1 MILSCN
7 LSVTLKF
14 LVTVP
19 CCLCHFLSQPLAATE
34 HCLFYCPTPEHGH
47 HLPHSS
53 TSLLLLLLP
62 RGHLRPARQWGPQH
76 DMTDTC
82 HLYSHSFW
90 GGFSTQQ
97 NLPEAVPARIGPIS
111 GCQAV
116 PIYSWISV
124 SGLTKTH
131 CFEVQTSSLQNAIP
145 AHAQGTLHLWGTP
158 EAAGMLRDSQA
169 AKNRGFEGQ
178 DDIHVA
184 KVWGKLPLTDTFPF
198 WQPAIPQERP
208 ALSTQWS
215 CKESHSIAAYRQRTQ
230 TTTGCWHLLLRG
242 WWVICTFWENTC
254 EILWW

>member
-62 RGHLRPARQWGPQH
+62 HGHLRPARQWGPQH
-76 DMTDTC
+76 GMTDTC

-116 PIYSWISV
+116 PICSWISV

-131 CFEVQTSSLQNAIP
+131 CFQVQTSSLQNAIP

-169 AKNRGFEGQ
+169 AKTGGLKDRMIFMLQSCEESCLWQTPSLSGSLPFHRRGQ
-178 DDIHVA
+178 LWA
-184 KVWGKLPLTDTFPF
+184 
-198 WQPAIPQERP
+198 
-208 ALSTQWS
+208 
-215 CKESHSIAAYRQRTQ
+215 HSGAARNPIQ
-230 TTTGCWHLLLRG
+230 
-242 WWVICTFWENTC
+242 
-254 EILWW
+254 